1 MGTVRV
7 KAWRPGAKPDV
18 CLGYAGDERR
28 YLGDEFEIS
37 DAPKV
42 KIQQGTGPDGMDL
55 EIPIPGTI
63 AAFSDAKRKKGAGW
77 MKFANPEDEKKY
89 RSGGFNK
96 DVKPRAV
103 EAVMDTTFDEAA
115 AEAKAVA
122 AAAGKSPGKPGKSS
136 GDKDVLA

>member
-42 KIQQGTGPDGMDL
+42 KIQQGTGPDGMDM

-63 AAFSDAKRKKGAGW
+63 AAFSDAKRKKGGGW

-89 RSGGFNK
+89 RAGQFNR
-96 DVKPRAV
+96 DVKPRPI
-103 EAVMDTTFDEAA
+103 EASPDTTFDEAA

-122 AAAGKSPGKPGKSS
+122 ATKAPSKPGKGS